1 MAQNIG
7 DPGKYLQ
14 KKEFRYYGIAAI
26 LFVGM
31 VLFVYFLP
39 KLVFLSGS
47 VFGLLFIF
55 LIFKVFTDL
64 FPDLIK
70 IFRKKG
76 DNYHN
81 GRQGEN
87 EIVEELNKLPDGYSI
102 LRNIKFENGPDN
114 DIVVVGPT
122 GIFTLEVKDYDYAVV
137 SFNNN
142 KLTFNNREDIKN
154 ILNQAF
160 TEAINLQK
168 VLLRDGLQ
176 SFVNPVIV
184 FSSPMKLNFGFN
196 KVKNVFVIGKPYLTN
211 LITSQPNSLS
221 NEKTEE
227 IVNILKKYV

>member
-7 DPGKYLQ
+7 NPGKYLQ
-14 KKEFRYYGIAAI
+14 KKEFKYYGIVAV
-26 LFVGM
+26 LFIGM
-31 VLFVYFLP
+31 VLFIYFLP
-39 KLVFLSGS
+39 KLIFLSGS
-47 VFGLLFIF
+47 IFGLLFI
-55 LIFKVFTDL
+55 LLLFKVFTNL

-87 EIVEELNKLPDGYSI
+87 EIVEELNKLPDGYNI

-137 SFNNN
+137 GFNNN
-142 KLTFNNREDIKN
+142 KLTFNNKEDIKN
-154 ILNQAF
+154 ILNQAL
-160 TEAINLQK
+160 TEAMNLQK
-168 VLLRDGLQ
+168 CLLKENLQ
-176 SFVNPVIV
+176 IFVNPIIV

-196 KVKNVFVIGKPYLTN
+196 KVKNVFVIGKPYLIN
-211 LITSQPNSLS
+211 LLTSQTVSLS
-221 NEKTEE
+221 KERTEE
-227 IVNILKKYV
+227 IVSILKKYV